1 MIPIATVSF
10 LTAFAYASIMSF
22 IYVYAQTQGVFE
34 YVSLFFIV
42 FAATMISVRPF
53 TGRLYDR
60 KGPNAVIYPS
70 LIFFAAGLFLL
81 STMSS
86 VITLLIAGGLIG
98 IGYGSL
104 FPCFQAL
111 AIQSAPKHRSGHA
124 TSTFF
129 ILFDSGMAIGAFV
142 LGIVSAQWGFSTLY
156 LLCGVV
162 TILTILVYW
171 RIVGG
176 NKEDKEV
183 IYSQS
188 VSSQR
193 P

>member
-1 MIPIATVSF
+1 
-10 LTAFAYASIMSF
+10 
-22 IYVYAQTQGVFE
+22 
-34 YVSLFFIV
+34 
-42 FAATMISVRPF
+42 
-53 TGRLYDR
+53 
-60 KGPNAVIYPS
+60 
-70 LIFFAAGLFLL
+70 
-81 STMSS
+81 MSS

-129 ILFDSGMAIGAFV
+129 IFFDSGMAIGAFV

-156 LLCGVV
+156 LLCGIV

-171 RIVGG
+171 TIVGRKKE
-176 NKEDKEV
+176 NKEV
-183 IYSQS
+183 VYSKS

-193 P
+193 S

>member
-1 MIPIATVSF
+1 LENNEII
-10 LTAFAYASIMSF
+10 
-22 IYVYAQTQGVFE
+22 E
-34 YVSLFFIV
+34 KYVSLFFIV
-42 FAATMISVRPF
+42 FAATMISIRPF
-53 TGRLYDR
+53 TRRLYDR

-70 LIFFAAGLFLL
+70 LIFFALGLFLL

-111 AIQSAPKHRSGHA
+111 AIQSAPKHRNGHV
-124 TSTFF
+124 TSAFL
-129 ILFDSGMAIGAFV
+129 ILFDSGMAIGAFE
-142 LGIVSAQWGFSTLY
+142 LGIVSAQWGLSTLY

-162 TILTILVYW
+162 TILTIIVYW

-176 NKEDKEV
+176 NKESKEV
-183 IYSQS
+183 IYSKS

>member
-1 MIPIATVSF
+1 MLTQVSYPLF
-10 LTAFAYASIMSF
+10 HYAE
-22 IYVYAQTQGVFE
+22 TKGVFE

-42 FAATMISVRPF
+42 FAATMIIIRPF

-70 LIFFAAGLFLL
+70 LTFFAAGLFLL
-81 STMSS
+81 SIMSF

-156 LLCGVV
+156 LLCGIV

-171 RIVGG
+171 TVVGRKKE
-176 NKEDKEV
+176 NKEV
-183 IYSQS
+183 VYSKS
-188 VSSQR
+188 VSS
-193 P
+193 